1 MAESQGDEGGG
12 RGNPSPPPQTLKG
25 SARSTGFGAD
35 VAAAGA
41 DAAQWIKSLA
51 SPREAEC
58 HSPRQARAAAAAE
71 RKPGAE
77 GAVRTEA
84 KQPQQPS
91 QPPAGAAPH
100 SGRWRW
106 EPYASE
112 ESSNVPA
119 ASSGEHK
126 DGEPTRVGGLMGFFS
141 GGREKPPTV
150 EVHGPSV
157 VSSAGAQVQSARSS
171 ARSSKGFAMPCIT
184 LREDSR
190 GNVSLFGME
199 PGGALQR
206 LGTVCSGDIIVEVD
220 GKSAVGC
227 TEKQVRAMLVGERG
241 SVCTIRWI
249 SPDKACGVDLADLM
263 QKRQA
268 DESLVG
274 TELVRDIPV
283 GSGASLTHADLPH
296 TSRPASSTS
305 ASTSRV
311 SWKVSRTSARSSVGY
326 GTLPQDEAALVD
338 TAEARPSSWLPWAP
352 APSQSASRDVS
363 RTSSVSQQVCV
374 RARAYAWRW
383 SGRHGSQST
392 PVRPLTPPIGRDSV
406 WWRGTTEA
414 KRCRSTSTKD
424 WTGARQRRL
433 PTRRA
438 RPTARQAGGA
448 LARYTM
454 RTSGPRWRGGS
465 GSL

>member
-1 MAESQGDEGGG
+1 MADSSHGDEGGG
-12 RGNPSPPPQTLKG
+12 RGNPSPQPQTPKG
-25 SARSTGFGAD
+25 STRSTGFGAD

-51 SPREAEC
+51 SPREAEEA
-58 HSPRQARAAAAAE
+58 PAAAGAAAE
-71 RKPGAE
+71 RKPAAE

-119 ASSGEHK
+119 GSSGERK
-126 DGEPTRVGGLMGFFS
+126 DGAAPSVGGLMGFFS
-141 GGREKPPTV
+141 GGREKLPTV

-249 SPDKACGVDLADLM
+249 SPDKACGVDLADLI

-268 DESLVG
+268 DQSLVA
-274 TELVRDIPV
+274 TQLVRDIPV
-283 GSGASLTHADLPH
+283 GSGASLMDADLPH
-296 TSRPASSTS
+296 TSRAASSSS

-326 GTLPQDEAALVD
+326 GTLPQDEAALAD
-338 TAEARPSSWLPWAP
+338 MAEARPSSWLPWP
-352 APSQSASRDVS
+352 ASSQPASRDLS
-363 RTSSVSQQVCV
+363 RTSSVSQQVRACV
-374 RARAYAWRW
+374 HVL
-383 SGRHGSQST
+383 G
-392 PVRPLTPPIGRDSV
+392 
-406 WWRGTTEA
+406 
-414 KRCRSTSTKD
+414 
-424 WTGARQRRL
+424 
-433 PTRRA
+433 
-438 RPTARQAGGA
+438 AGGDVTA
-448 LARYTM
+448 ASARLCG
-454 RTSGPRWRGGS
+454 R
-465 GSL
+465 